1 MRTGSYLNALF
12 FFSFKSLKGSLNE
25 FRNGPNLVVCT
36 AVASHVNGGRLSA
49 TCSSLPRG
57 ACFIFGPSWPG
68 WQRALGTSYSLPL
81 HGCEIRKGPDKD
93 T

>member
-1 MRTGSYLNALF
+1 MRTHSYLKALF

-25 FRNGPNLVVCT
+25 FRNGPNLVICT
-36 AVASHVNGGRLSA
+36 AVASHVYSVRLSA
-49 TCSSLPRG
+49 TCSSLPRW
-57 ACFIFGPSWPG
+57 ACFMFGPSGLAGKGP
-68 WQRALGTSYSLPL
+68 LGTSYSLPL